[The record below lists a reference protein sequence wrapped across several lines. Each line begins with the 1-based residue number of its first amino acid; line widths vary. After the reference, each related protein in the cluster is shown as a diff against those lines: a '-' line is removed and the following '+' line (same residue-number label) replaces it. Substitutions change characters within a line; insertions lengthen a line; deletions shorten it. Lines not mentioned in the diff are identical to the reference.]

1 MKKITFIAGVLV
13 GSLATFYAL
22 PYYERSYGAIKRPG
36 LSQITNMEIGG
47 MIHRSDDKKEKAVQ
61 LTKNVYLA
69 MDVINSRGVNER
81 ASEHTLA
88 VISDLADYNETMRG
102 HIADLLSRKQVIL
115 NQDALAIF
123 NQYLTGK
130 SESTNF

>member
-13 GSLATFYAL
+13 GSATTFYAL
-22 PYYERSYGAIKRPG
+22 PYYERSYGAINRPG
-36 LSQITNMEIGG
+36 LSQITSIDIGG
-47 MIHRSDDKKEKAVQ
+47 MIHRSDDEKEKTVQ

-69 MDVINSRGVNER
+69 MDVINSKGVNEK

-88 VISDLADYNETMRG
+88 VISDLADYNETMRN
-102 HIADLLSRKQVIL
+102 HIVKLLSRKQVIL
-115 NQDALAIF
+115 NQDALDIF

-130 SESTNF
+130 S